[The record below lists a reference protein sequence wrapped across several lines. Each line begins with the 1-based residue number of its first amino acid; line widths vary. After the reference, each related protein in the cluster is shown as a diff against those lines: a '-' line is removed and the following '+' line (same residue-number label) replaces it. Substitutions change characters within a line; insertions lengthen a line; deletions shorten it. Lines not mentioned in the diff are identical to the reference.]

1 MDRPINNQKAFGPEN
16 TGTDPFI
23 LFAHWFDAAQQ
34 DDPRDAAVVS
44 LATAPSYARPSLRM
58 VLLKAHGPDG
68 FVFYSDYESRKA
80 GELAANPYGAMTF
93 WWSGPER
100 QVRIEGRIEKI
111 SAEESDAYFATRPR
125 DSQLSAWAS
134 AQSRVIEQPVS
145 LDEVRRRF
153 EHRDV
158 PRPESWG
165 GYRLLADQFEF
176 WQGRTNRLHDR
187 ILFTAHGTHWRIE
200 RLAP

>member
-1 MDRPINNQKAFGPEN
+1 MDRPINNQKSFAPEAA
-16 TGTDPFI
+16 GTDPFA
-23 LFAHWFDAAQQ
+23 LFARWFDAAQR
-34 DDPRDAAVVS
+34 DDPRNAAVVA
-44 LATAPSYARPSLRM
+44 LATAAPDARPSLRM
-58 VLLKAHGPDG
+58 VLLKAHGSDG

-80 GELAANPYGAMTF
+80 AELTQNPFSAMTF
-93 WWSGPER
+93 WWPGTER

-145 LDEVRRRF
+145 LDEARQLFERR
-153 EHRDV
+153 DI
-158 PRPESWG
+158 PRPGSWG
-165 GYRLLADQFEF
+165 GYRLRPDRFEF

-187 ILFTAHGTHWRIE
+187 ICFTVHGQRWRID